1 MNETTPAYINKTRI
15 PWNDETRDK
24 IYEIRSWLKG
34 IDIGDIANHKR
45 VHAAIKAM
53 FPQAQRRPDMYAI
66 YVALASDLTKIKKWE
81 EILKQFKMCGV
92 SAEWEDEGDN
102 ERLTCICTQSELG
115 YTVSMRNLETNQ
127 LLNVGSACMFKSC
140 ITEDQKA
147 EGKEIEK
154 QLNKIKREKAAERKR
169 IKELQENFICCKKCK
184 EYVIPRQGSPIT
196 TCFDCRIYREGY
208 RKCPCCGYYRIKEN
222 TSYKKCFECNKLKK

>member
-1 MNETTPAYINKTRI
+1 MNETTSAYINKTRI

-45 VHAAIKAM
+45 VHAAIKTM

-66 YVALASDLTKIKKWE
+66 YVALASDLTKFNEWE
-81 EILKQFKMCGV
+81 DVLKQWAVCGV
-92 SAEWEDEGDN
+92 GATWEDEGWN
-102 ERLTCICTQSELG
+102 LRGTCICSQTVG
-115 YTVSMRNLETNQ
+115 YTLLIKNLITGVE
-127 LLNVGSACMFKSC
+127 LHVGSECVFKNC
-140 ITEDQKA
+140 ITEYQKDQY
-147 EGKEIEK
+147 KEMK
-154 QLNKIKREKAAERKR
+154 KKLDKKKRERAAERKR
-169 IKELQENFICCKKCK
+169 IKELEENFICCNKCK
-184 EYVIPRQGSPIT
+184 EYVIPRRGFQNL

-222 TSYKKCFECNKLKK
+222 TTYTKCFECYKLKK